1 LREAFER
8 WAVHDPTVGWAL
20 GDALATAAT
29 LNQLDDLIGLVLDR
43 KYGRARQMLVYALP
57 RFKRS
62 PRVLPVLME
71 LSTDEDVALHAM
83 TGLRRVLGAEAAL
96 PLLEAVRAGAGDT
109 ALADVARREIAK
121 AHRSMRD
128 NR

>member
-1 LREAFER
+1 
-8 WAVHDPTVGWAL
+8 
-20 GDALATAAT
+20 
-29 LNQLDDLIGLVLDR
+29 
-43 KYGRARQMLVYALP
+43 
-57 RFKRS
+57 
-62 PRVLPVLME
+62 ME